1 MRAYSAKLFPL
12 LILTALLFCACK
24 EENPGVIFTEP
35 EKPLLDTTYILGTA
49 PAAQTKR
56 VLLIDITGVR
66 CVNCPKAAKEAH
78 KLDSLNPGR
87 VSVIAAFPFSPG
99 ASLTEPWGPD
109 AHSPSGYDTLVT
121 ADAEALVLNLGN
133 VSSLPT
139 GAVDQIKE
147 SGSYFIPFFTWAST
161 LNAQL
166 AKSSPVNI
174 DLKNSWSNTSK
185 TGRTEIKVTCT
196 EDIGGQK
203 LFYIAVLE
211 DGIVGKQSDNQAAS
225 GHVEEYEFHHVLRK
239 LYTLPTGDSLNQTL
253 VKGRVFEKH
262 YSIKPRYNWK
272 PANLIVMV
280 WVVDAATK
288 EVLHVA
294 EAKLIP

>member
-1 MRAYSAKLFPL
+1 ML
-12 LILTALLFCACK
+12 LAVAFCACK

-35 EKPLLDTTYILGTA
+35 EKPLLDSTYILGTA

-87 VSVIAAFPFSPG
+87 VSVIAAFPYSPG
-99 ASLTEPWGPD
+99 ASLTAPWPG
-109 AHSPSGYDTLVT
+109 HDTLVT
-121 ADAEALVLNLGN
+121 DDAEALILTLGN
-133 VSSLPT
+133 VASLPT
-139 GAVDQIKE
+139 GAVDQVME
-147 SGSYFIPFFTWAST
+147 NSSYFIPFFTWAST

-166 AKSSPVNI
+166 AKNTPFNI
-174 DLKNSWSNTSK
+174 ELNNSWNNTSK
-185 TGRTEIKVTCT
+185 TGRAEIKITCT
-196 EDIGGQK
+196 ENIPGKK

-211 DGIVGKQSDNQAAS
+211 DGIVGKQSDNQAAG
-225 GHVEEYEFHHVLRK
+225 GHVEEYDFHHVLRK

-262 YSIKPRYNWK
+262 YSIKPRYSWK
-272 PANLIVMV
+272 PANLLVMV
-280 WVVDAATK
+280 WVVDAGSK
-288 EVLHVA
+288 EVVHVA
-294 EAKLIP
+294 EARLIP